1 MEDELW
7 WQRAKMEKRGKD
19 YPALTVTDKAD
30 LDESGLKYSL
40 LYEKRSTV
48 ALTQRWPDVHAIA
61 L

>member
-1 MEDELW
+1 MW
-7 WQRAKMEKRGKD
+7 WQRAKMEKRAKD

-48 ALTQRWPDVHAIA
+48 ALTLAAKLEPDVHAIA